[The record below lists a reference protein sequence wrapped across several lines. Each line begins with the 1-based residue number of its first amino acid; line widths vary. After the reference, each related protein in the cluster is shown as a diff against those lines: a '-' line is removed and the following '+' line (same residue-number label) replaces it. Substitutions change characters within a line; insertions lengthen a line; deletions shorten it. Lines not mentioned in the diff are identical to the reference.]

1 MHKIRCSKNAGLP
14 IGYINKLTADINVLV
29 LTPDATGSIV
39 NGMSRRT
46 RMAYDQLFQ
55 EDTIDEYE
63 YKAEVMDRIF
73 LAPVFATVRLVQKV
87 KTARRK
93 RRERREHP

>member
-1 MHKIRCSKNAGLP
+1 
-14 IGYINKLTADINVLV
+14 
-29 LTPDATGSIV
+29 
-39 NGMSRRT
+39 
-46 RMAYDQLFQ
+46 MAYDQLFQ
-55 EDTIDEYE
+55 EDTVDEYE

-73 LAPVFATVRLVQKV
+73 LAPVFAMVRLVQKV

>member
-1 MHKIRCSKNAGLP
+1 
-14 IGYINKLTADINVLV
+14 
-29 LTPDATGSIV
+29 
-39 NGMSRRT
+39 
-46 RMAYDQLFQ
+46 MAYDQLFQ

-73 LAPVFATVRLVQKV
+73 LAPVFAVVRLVQKV
-87 KTARRK
+87 KTARQK